1 MSPYKLLHGSSEPV
15 FSKLLREDLD
25 RRKCAC
31 WAANLTEDQ
40 LLALFTAIGSIGED
54 GYELFEM
61 LRRHTPENPYTYA
74 KSLVGFEAVWAASIG
89 APLSQMQFHERL
101 IPAMKKGMAEF
112 KARQEK
118 RRAAGEIL

>member
-1 MSPYKLLHGSSEPV
+1 MSPFKLLHGSTEPV
-15 FSKLLREDLD
+15 FSKLLRDELE
-25 RRKCAC
+25 RRKYAR

-74 KSLVGFEAVWAASIG
+74 KSLVGFEAVWAASL
-89 APLSQMQFHERL
+89 ATPLSQMQFHERL

-112 KARQEK
+112 KARQAKQRE
-118 RRAAGEIL
+118 AGEIL